1 MKKLVLLCACLSI
14 AIGVNAQTNT
24 RKAKKDESLRTISTL
39 KHDTLF
45 VTKDKV
51 SQLPQ
56 LVDKD
61 RQNKYLII
69 ERGETIKKN
78 LATSSFETTAKS
90 TEELSKKLDFYK
102 QNGFSVKNIS
112 EKENT
117 YYISFEKK

>member
-1 MKKLVLLCACLSI
+1 
-14 AIGVNAQTNT
+14 
-24 RKAKKDESLRTISTL
+24 
-39 KHDTLF
+39 LF

-78 LATSSFETTAKS
+78 LATSSFETTVKN

>member
-1 MKKLVLLCACLSI
+1 M
-14 AIGVNAQTNT
+14 
-24 RKAKKDESLRTISTL
+24 
-39 KHDTLF
+39 F

-78 LATSSFETTAKS
+78 LATSSFETTVKN